1 MNFEIKEL
9 SECRIC
15 LSKNLTNILLL
26 PDMPLTDEFVT
37 KDKIGSEFLSDISIY
52 ICKDC
57 LTTQTQQ
64 DIDTLDYYDD
74 YQYSVGSSASASVYM
89 DMVGSEIKKKYF
101 SDRESL
107 TVLEIGS
114 GDGRQLQSFK
124 KLGCNVLG
132 CEPSSHLQMIA
143 EKNGIPTIHG
153 LFDESTISQLPD
165 EFRSV
170 DVILLTYTFDHLP
183 DPVAFL
189 ETSSKILND
198 KTGLLFIE
206 VHDLE
211 KIFERREFCLFEHE
225 HTIYLTRATAQ
236 ALMNRAGY
244 DVIDFNIIPE
254 NIRRANSLIFVA
266 TPKGSNFSDQRLEAI
281 DLPEYRGEA
290 FYREQEGKIDKA
302 IENLDNFIEMKTDQG
317 VKVAGYGSGGRGV
330 MSLAA
335 MKHASKL
342 QYMTDKS
349 PKKESIYTPKSNL
362 PVINIEKM
370 GQAPVDEVLVF
381 SYGYMKEIQIE
392 LKKFGYTPK
401 QFHSLIDIMDGKFS

>member
-9 SECRIC
+9 SKCRIC

-52 ICKDC
+52 ICKNC

-64 DIDTLDYYDD
+64 DIDILDYYDD

-89 DMVGSEIKKKYF
+89 DMVGREIKKKYF
-101 SDRESL
+101 PDKKSVK
-107 TVLEIGS
+107 VLEIGS

-132 CEPSSHLQMIA
+132 YEPSSFLKKIA

-153 LFDESTISQLPD
+153 LFDESSISKLPN
-165 EFRSV
+165 EFKSV
-170 DVILLTYTFDHLP
+170 DIILLTYTFDHLP

-189 ETSSKILND
+189 KISSKILND

-211 KIFERREFCLFEHE
+211 KIFSRREFCLFEHE

-236 ALMNRAGY
+236 SLMNRAGY
-244 DVIDFNIIPE
+244 DVIDFDIIPE

-266 TPKGSNFSDQRLEAI
+266 APKGSNFSDQRLESV
-281 DLPEYRGEA
+281 DLPEYREEA
-290 FYREQEGKIDKA
+290 FYREQEGNIGKA
-302 IENLDNFIEMKTDQG
+302 IENLDNFIEMKVNQG
-317 VKVAGYGSGGRGV
+317 AKVAGYGSGGRGV

-335 MKHASKL
+335 IKHASML
-342 QYMTDKS
+342 QYMTDKN
-349 PKKESIYTPKSNL
+349 PKEKSIYTPKSNV
-362 PVINIEKM
+362 PVISIEKM
-370 GQAPVDEVLVF
+370 RQAPVDEVLVF
-381 SYGYMKEIQIE
+381 SYGYMKEIQAE
-392 LKKFGYTPK
+392 LTKFGYRSE
-401 QFHSLIDIMDGKFS
+401 QFHSLIDIMEGKFG